1 MANNSIK
8 KPSVPKAPKKV
19 NQPKPIK
26 VNRPSSSDIQQGYVK
41 SPEPKQPEP
50 KQPEPKQSES
60 KQIEPKQSDKSDLKD
75 FKDEYKNAKP
85 TESSKPQGLVDKVG
99 TKAFNKGLKA
109 ADTVAKA
116 KYGESYDQGKKIV
129 AKPMEKKLKKNGM
142 SEESAKKFVQTGQV
156 DSLKDAKAVSDTM
169 GDVAMPGVGR
179 LRRFRKK
186 TKNLRRVGRA
196 GVLGAKGYV
205 GFQILKMLKLAM
217 SFAKAAFSAISGAI
231 TGAISGIAGA
241 ISSFVTG
248 AISAIGSFL
257 GVATSVAT
265 TIFTGGVIGV
275 TALAITVATTLFGGA
290 FDPRVDSYPLQDC
303 EEEVKELM
311 GNVQPGD
318 NQTQLENAKKI
329 YSVFKTYGLNDNQI
343 AGILGNWTIES
354 GIDPTAIEGL
364 VSVEK
369 YTIGPKKMDA
379 MKNHHAYTNKLLNS
393 YRISVNRQQYTSTVD
408 GTLYAGYGLPQVTA
422 GDRIERPAK
431 ALGKNWWD
439 MDFQMAFILA
449 KGSELTTGK
458 KGGKDFFNTYK
469 KDCASSSP
477 AECAAYFLT
486 NYEGVPN
493 DINKPKRLT
502 SANEWIKKIKTF
514 QVDEGY
520 ANMVIDSAKKLGAM
534 ASTQAVEDA
543 LDDCKSARKGIPIG
557 GRAYSAAGTVPEN
570 LRVFRPHST
579 GADWGNGSPRGQCV
593 WYVYNRAREL
603 GGYSLSSMGDGGRWG
618 ASARRGHC
626 GTRIWTSYPRPGLAL
641 STKEGYYGHIMFV
654 EAVTSEGVWVSEY
667 NYVSREVFSER
678 FISHGMVHQKGG
690 EYIWIGVQPNSF
702 NRK

>member
-1 MANNSIK
+1 MADIK
-8 KPSVPKAPKKV
+8 KPNMSKAPKQVK
-19 NQPKPIK
+19 I
-26 VNRPSSSDIQQGYVK
+26 NRPSSSNVQQGYVK
-41 SPEPKQPEP
+41 NPEPKQPELN
-50 KQPEPKQSES
+50 QSEPKQSN
-60 KQIEPKQSDKSDLKD
+60 KDFNDKSDKSINSDLND
-75 FKDEYKNAKP
+75 FADEYKNAKP

-109 ADTVAKA
+109 ADSVGKA
-116 KYGESYDQGKKIV
+116 KYGDAYTQGKKV
-129 AKPMEKKLKKNGM
+129 AAKPIEKKLKKNGM
-142 SEESAKKFVQTGQV
+142 SEESAKKFAQTGQV

-169 GDVAMPGVGR
+169 ADTVMPGAGKV
-179 LRRFRKK
+179 RRFRKK
-186 TKNLRRVGRA
+186 TKNLRRVGKA

-217 SFAKAAFSAISGAI
+217 GVAKAAFSAVSGAV
-231 TGAISGIAGA
+231 TGFISSIAGA
-241 ISSFVTG
+241 ISSFVTSAIG
-248 AISAIGSFL
+248 AISSFL
-257 GVATSVAT
+257 GVATSVAA

-275 TALAITVATTLFGGA
+275 TALAVTVATTLLGGA

-303 EEEVKELM
+303 EEEVNEM
-311 GNVQPGD
+311 IANTQPGD

-343 AGILGNWTIES
+343 AGLLGNWTIES

-364 VSVEK
+364 VDVEK

-379 MKNHHAYTNKLLNS
+379 MKNHHEYTNKLLNS
-393 YRISVNRQQYTSTVD
+393 YRISINRQQYTSTVD

-449 KGSELTTGK
+449 KGSELTTGS
-458 KGGKDFFNTYK
+458 KGGKEFFNTYK
-469 KDCASSSP
+469 KECATSSP
-477 AECAAYFLT
+477 AECAEYFVRH
-486 NYEGVPN
+486 YEGVPN
-493 DINKPKRLT
+493 DVNKPKRLT

-520 ANMVIDSAKKLGAM
+520 ASMVIDSAKKLGAM

-579 GADWGNGSPRGQCV
+579 GADWTNGSPRGQCV

-603 GGYSLSSMGDGGRWG
+603 GGYSLSSMGNGGQWG
-618 ASARRGHC
+618 ASARRGDC
-626 GTRIWTSYPRPGLAL
+626 GTRLWTSYPQPGLAL

-654 EAVTSEGVWVSEY
+654 EAVTNEGVWVSEY